1 MGVLNK
7 LALRGGHGRGGGVSL
22 NPPVNVELPEI
33 TGDLEV
39 DGVLTTSDGIWN
51 FEPSGY
57 TYQWLADGEPIL
69 GATSNPYSVTE
80 DDVGVLI
87 SVTVTAVN
95 ADGETEATSDEVG
108 PVAGVEPA
116 NTVAPTILGGSTP
129 PLAGETL
136 TAFEGTWTGTP
147 APVFTYQWKSDGV
160 NIGGATNRTFLLTVN
175 QEDEL
180 VTVVVTG
187 TNSTD
192 FASATSAAVGPV
204 VVGPDVTAPTLSALT
219 ASPLTTTAATF
230 EVTTNE
236 GGGVLH
242 YVVVPTA
249 AVAPSAAQIVAGTDG
264 DDVAATY
271 ANTFEV
277 AGITTYGPEIIR
289 PLGAGDTYDIYLVH
303 YDDEDNASNV
313 VTDEF
318 TQAGGFVPI
327 LSGFEVIDY
336 DDDYIRLKV
345 STDTANGN
353 FYAVV
358 VPTAA
363 VAPSVVQIEAGTDG
377 SGNAATATAS
387 LAIGAAGFNYI
398 ELSGL
403 TGATT
408 YDVYLF
414 HEAGSGGDS
423 AIETTEFT
431 TDTLIIA
438 RAADGT
444 ATGLTAGIGC
454 AAILTAQSDSEGG
467 SNAVAVEDTNDSIS
481 GNFILS
487 VSVGTYIAGTVKFR
501 CRYKLVAG
509 DANAT
514 YARLRP
520 VNTTVAPF
528 THINIGGEAPGIV
541 SQGWNDDEFIIDR
554 DNGFFEMVGTFQM
567 SGADLAGSFSMSF
580 ANSDNDLTLL
590 RDGTRTIAVHKFKL
604 TSVA

>member
-1 MGVLNK
+1 
-7 LALRGGHGRGGGVSL
+7 
-22 NPPVNVELPEI
+22 
-33 TGDLEV
+33 
-39 DGVLTTSDGIWN
+39 
-51 FEPSGY
+51 
-57 TYQWLADGEPIL
+57 
-69 GATSNPYSVTE
+69 
-80 DDVGVLI
+80 
-87 SVTVTAVN
+87 
-95 ADGETEATSDEVG
+95 
-108 PVAGVEPA
+108 
-116 NTVAPTILGGSTP
+116 
-129 PLAGETL
+129 
-136 TAFEGTWTGTP
+136 
-147 APVFTYQWKSDGV
+147 
-160 NIGGATNRTFLLTVN
+160 
-175 QEDEL
+175 
-180 VTVVVTG
+180 
-187 TNSTD
+187 
-192 FASATSAAVGPV
+192 
-204 VVGPDVTAPTLSALT
+204 
-219 ASPLTTTAATF
+219 
-230 EVTTNE
+230 
-236 GGGVLH
+236 
-242 YVVVPTA
+242 
-249 AVAPSAAQIVAGTDG
+249 
-264 DDVAATY
+264 
-271 ANTFEV
+271 
-277 AGITTYGPEIIR
+277 
-289 PLGAGDTYDIYLVH
+289 
-303 YDDEDNASNV
+303 
-313 VTDEF
+313 
-318 TQAGGFVPI
+318 
-327 LSGFEVIDY
+327 
-336 DDDYIRLKV
+336 
-345 STDTANGN
+345 
-353 FYAVV
+353 
-358 VPTAA
+358 
-363 VAPSVVQIEAGTDG
+363 
-377 SGNAATATAS
+377 
-387 LAIGAAGFNYI
+387 
-398 ELSGL
+398 LSGL